1 VKKHSLTIIEKIDL
15 ECKCFLFDWKTYV
28 HEEVHLMA
36 KRKSNHVIPGANAAS
51 SQGMGAGYNEEF
63 SNEPLTELQKQNNK
77 KRKKNQ

>member
-1 VKKHSLTIIEKIDL
+1 MQMFSLCL
-15 ECKCFLFDWKTYV
+15 ENLC
-28 HEEVHLMA
+28 HEGGALMA

-63 SNEPLTELQKQNNK
+63 SNEPLTEAQKQNNK